1 MVKIL
6 GIGSMV
12 ECGPQSKVSTGLFST
27 GNLETHP
34 HLPMKGVTSPIYV
47 VFVSI
52 ADLDQILWNLVFAC
66 AMILTFW
73 LRARARTLRAR
84 EETTLKYP
92 RFRTWV

>member
-1 MVKIL
+1 MRIP

-12 ECGPQSKVSTGLFST
+12 RCGPQSKVSTGLFST
-27 GNLETHP
+27 GSLETHP

-47 VFVSI
+47 VFVST
-52 ADLDQILWNLVFAC
+52 ADLDQIRWNLVFAC

-73 LRARARTLRAR
+73 LRARARALRAHV
-84 EETTLKYP
+84 ETTLKNR

>member
-1 MVKIL
+1 MMML

-12 ECGPQSKVSTGLFST
+12 RCGPQSKVSIGLFST

-52 ADLDQILWNLVFAC
+52 ADLDQIHWNLVFAC
-66 AMILTFW
+66 VMILTFW
-73 LRARARTLRAR
+73 LRARARALRAHV
-84 EETTLKYP
+84 ETTLKNR